1 MLLIYIHICEA
12 IRIKILH
19 FESKNIESEG
29 QNRNSI
35 FIFFK
40 KKSLLKFVTEILE
53 LFLDNGMTNIPALTG
68 REAIAV

>member
-1 MLLIYIHICEA
+1 VKA
-12 IRIKILH
+12 KI
-19 FESKNIESEG
+19 EIPSS
-29 QNRNSI
+29 
-35 FIFFK
+35 FFQ